1 MPRNG
6 ELLSTTEQWLP
17 HDHRIFAPTS
27 CGGLGLRSLHDILP
41 IAFFAGWSA
50 AYQINKTRFPGLAV
64 GFQADGPEGKAHQS
78 IYKGLPEEIRE
89 DPEIAGRF
97 EKLQHYLSAC
107 WWIDR
112 TLIYVDNLCTLAWTD
127 WEALDRLSADTRTD
141 AFTKRLWLDITH
153 FCALRAGGAN
163 AWMSATPS
171 DSFLTLSNEQFQSLL
186 ALRLGLP
193 TRRNETAHVQIV
205 RSQAKPPLFI
215 DPESRAI
222 ATLARASKGHE
233 SNQLIFQ
240 LKNLATAAKCAAL
253 REPGEL
259 SIRDARGTN
268 RRPDLVITMEGQVIL
283 IDAVVTVPTTMTQ
296 EWLKREERTL
306 PDGRTYQTWRPRP
319 RVNILNNRAAIHYA
333 IRKKN
338 HTWGDI
344 ARQHEY
350 QFVAAAAE
358 TTGRLSEP
366 LARLIKRLLDKL
378 HASNDDGNAPP
389 SAKSAQATI
398 WGCRISM
405 AIQKGQV
412 ARQEA
417 NHKKMLEALHRNRER
432 PVIGEGAN
440 NEDGDDGMGEDNDDP
455 EAADH

>member
-1 MPRNG
+1 MHA
-6 ELLSTTEQWLP
+6 LKS
-17 HDHRIFAPTS
+17 
-27 CGGLGLRSLHDILP
+27 SLC
-41 IAFFAGWSA
+41 SA
-50 AYQINKTRFPGLAV
+50 GLAV
-64 GFQADGPEGKAHQS
+64 GFQPDGPEGKAHQS

-89 DPEIAGRF
+89 DPEAAGRA
-97 EKLQHYLSAC
+97 EKLQHYLTGC

-112 TLIYVDNLCTLAWTD
+112 TLIYVDNLCNLAWTD
-127 WEALDRLSADTRTD
+127 WEALDRLSADNRTD
-141 AFTKRLWLDITH
+141 AFTRRLWQDITH

-193 TRRNETAHVQIV
+193 TRRNETAHVQIA
-205 RSQAKPPLFI
+205 RSQGKPPLFI

-233 SNQLIFQ
+233 SHQLVYQ

-253 REPGEL
+253 REPEEL
-259 SIRDARGTN
+259 SIRDARGIN

-283 IDAVVTVPTTMTQ
+283 VDAVVTVPTTRTLH
-296 EWLKREERTL
+296 WLSREQRTL
-306 PDGRTYQTWRPRP
+306 PDGRPYTTWRPRP
-319 RVNILNNRAAIHYA
+319 RINILNNRAAIQYA
-333 IRKKN
+333 VRKKN
-338 HTWGDI
+338 LMWGDI

-366 LARLIKRLLDKL
+366 LARLIKRLLRKL

-389 SAKSAQATI
+389 SSQSAQATL

-412 ARQEA
+412 ARLDT
-417 NHKKMLEALHRNRER
+417 NNKRMFEALHRNRER
-432 PVIGEGAN
+432 PIIGGGINDHDAGGDIDEP
-440 NEDGDDGMGEDNDDP
+440 ED
-455 EAADH
+455 ADQ